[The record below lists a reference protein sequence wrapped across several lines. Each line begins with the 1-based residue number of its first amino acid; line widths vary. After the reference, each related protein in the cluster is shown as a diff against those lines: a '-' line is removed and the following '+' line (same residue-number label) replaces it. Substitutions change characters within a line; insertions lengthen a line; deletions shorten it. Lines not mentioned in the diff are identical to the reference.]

1 MIQWSWQCLSWTE
14 KQWGGSVRVCCTFY
28 EASALLH
35 GDLDRATWGFLGWLS
50 QEWVILDRT
59 RRKHCIFW
67 SIFRSSTLASLQY
80 AVAYTSLPSVVLE
93 GAAQKHY
100 YQEARIVRDYHT
112 SYQNQKDT
120 GKKIYMGTI
129 RKFETKIEVVLG
141 NKVLL
146 PNKLSIIVLK
156 ETLIVKWLILS
167 NTWAWYFDNFSES
180 QIFNWLSIFNILI
193 YLK

>member
-1 MIQWSWQCLSWTE
+1 MVSVWQE
-14 KQWGGSVRVCCTFY
+14 FGSSLIRWFSEVVSAYLELRSSGMAQSGCARLCCTFY

-80 AVAYTSLPSVVLE
+80 AVAYTSLPSVVLD

-100 YQEARIVRDYHT
+100 YQEARIIRDSLSHFLPKPEGYRKKNIEI
-112 SYQNQKDT
+112 YGNNQKIWDQDRSCF
-120 GKKIYMGTI
+120 
-129 RKFETKIEVVLG
+129 RK
-141 NKVLL
+141 
-146 PNKLSIIVLK
+146 
-156 ETLIVKWLILS
+156 
-167 NTWAWYFDNFSES
+167 
-180 QIFNWLSIFNILI
+180 
-193 YLK
+193 